1 MNVQLRDFTYFVA
14 VSIMIGWL
22 LHIGKPVL
30 LPVLIAMIVVYV
42 LSAAAQRMQSIPIL
56 GRLPGFAR
64 RALVL
69 FLFAIGMLL
78 LTLPGESERLSV
90 TGQVIWISPEGVSGR
105 RMPGIGVHF
114 SQQDYSV
121 RDRIETL
128 LAGQLD
134 KAPPSFTL

>member
-1 MNVQLRDFTYFVA
+1 MAAQKILSLA
-14 VSIMIGWL
+14 
-22 LHIGKPVL
+22 
-30 LPVLIAMIVVYV
+30 LPDVPTL
-42 LSAAAQRMQSIPIL
+42 LSAYMPFLDRGGIFVPTKTPYAL
-56 GRLPGFAR
+56 GQDAF
-64 RALVL
+64 
-69 FLFAIGMLL
+69 LL

-90 TGQVIWISPEGVSGR
+90 TGTVVWVSPEGVSGR

>member
-1 MNVQLRDFTYFVA
+1 MTVQKALSLTMPDIPT
-14 VSIMIGWL
+14 L
-22 LHIGKPVL
+22 
-30 LPVLIAMIVVYV
+30 
-42 LSAAAQRMQSIPIL
+42 LSAYMPFLDRGGIFVPTKALYRL
-56 GRLPGFAR
+56 GQQ
-64 RALVL
+64 VY
-69 FLFAIGMLL
+69 LL
-78 LTLPGESERLSV
+78 LTLPGESERLSISGHV
-90 TGQVIWISPEGVSGR
+90 VWISPEGVSGQ

>member
-1 MNVQLRDFTYFVA
+1 MTVQKALSLTMPDIPT
-14 VSIMIGWL
+14 L
-22 LHIGKPVL
+22 
-30 LPVLIAMIVVYV
+30 
-42 LSAAAQRMQSIPIL
+42 LSAYMPFLDRGGIFVPTKALYRL
-56 GRLPGFAR
+56 GQQ
-64 RALVL
+64 VY
-69 FLFAIGMLL
+69 LL
-78 LTLPGESERLSV
+78 LTLPGESERLSISGHV
-90 TGQVIWISPEGVSGR
+90 VWVSPEGVSGQ

>member
-1 MNVQLRDFTYFVA
+1 MAAQKALSLTIPDVPTL
-14 VSIMIGWL
+14 
-22 LHIGKPVL
+22 
-30 LPVLIAMIVVYV
+30 
-42 LSAAAQRMQSIPIL
+42 LSAYMPFLDRGGVFVPTKTLYGLGQS
-56 GRLPGFAR
+56 
-64 RALVL
+64 V
-69 FLFAIGMLL
+69 MLL

>member
-1 MNVQLRDFTYFVA
+1 MAAQKALSLTIPDVPTL
-14 VSIMIGWL
+14 
-22 LHIGKPVL
+22 
-30 LPVLIAMIVVYV
+30 
-42 LSAAAQRMQSIPIL
+42 LSAYMPFLDRGGIFVPTKTLYSL
-56 GRLPGFAR
+56 GQP
-64 RALVL
+64 VV
-69 FLFAIGMLL
+69 LL

-105 RMPGIGVHF
+105 RLPGIGVHF